1 MAALRVHRLKPAQRL
16 QFRWS
21 PHASGAAVVK
31 PKDYEEGGSVEA
43 AGAYAAWTSLRGTP
57 AALEVGDIIESEDGK
72 LWICKYVGFEEAQWA
87 APEAPRENKDI
98 RDAGGQQP

>member
-1 MAALRVHRLKPAQRL
+1 MAAFRIHRLKPAQRL

-21 PHASGAAVVK
+21 PHTSGAAQVK
-31 PKDYEEGGSVEA
+31 PKDYEESGSVES
-43 AGAYAAWTSLRGTP
+43 AGSYAAWTSLRSTP

-87 APEAPRENKDI
+87 EPDAPKENKDS
-98 RDAGGQQP
+98 RDAVG